1 MSSNGSCQDKAE
13 KKDIKKKKKASWTIP
28 TLPFSICLLFPW
40 DDVLTFFSLTY
51 YTGCWCSYLFLTTTI
66 FVFQWQILTF
76 FILMI
81 KAWTKIV
88 PWPRVRY
95 HELLI
100 QIMYSFWVRFR
111 NFLHKFTWIVLS
123 VHKSNILG
131 KFWKIYGQLL
141 NIISSYGWYGKLLR
155 RSHNF

>member
-40 DDVLTFFSLTY
+40 DDVLTFFLLLHTIQGADAQIY
-51 YTGCWCSYLFLTTTI
+51 FWLLQYTNFNDQFLH
-66 FVFQWQILTF
+66 F

-100 QIMYSFWVRFR
+100 QIMYSFWDRFH

-123 VHKSNILG
+123 VHNLNKLG
-131 KFWKIYGQLL
+131 KFW
-141 NIISSYGWYGKLLR
+141 
-155 RSHNF
+155 